1 MFVLEYLGFDSII
14 ELPEVN
20 KIKEQLK
27 KLNNKHDII
36 NRINQLDKELN
47 FDQDIDRFIWTKKD
61 DDEEEE
67 RIRKERKNSV
77 KKSSIIKNKLQK
89 QQQQQQQEQEQQ
101 PPKKSFNEPPNLV
114 FMPKQINM
122 SKSFEETFEKIEKYI
137 EKCKRHE
144 LTDQRDENYKNFKI
158 IRNKSSSSSLYEQRP
173 QSFLSKLMANESD
186 DDDDDDEIDED
197 NNNLDDNDDIDIKIK
212 STISN
217 ISKQT
222 KNVTPSSTLPSKK
235 DENNNN
241 NRQQEFTKSSHT
253 LLSQQID
260 VILEEPE

>member
-89 QQQQQQQEQEQQ
+89 QQQ
-101 PPKKSFNEPPNLV
+101 P
-114 FMPKQINM
+114 
-122 SKSFEETFEKIEKYI
+122 T
-137 EKCKRHE
+137 
-144 LTDQRDENYKNFKI
+144 
-158 IRNKSSSSSLYEQRP
+158 
-173 QSFLSKLMANESD
+173 
-186 DDDDDDEIDED
+186 
-197 NNNLDDNDDIDIKIK
+197 
-212 STISN
+212 
-217 ISKQT
+217 
-222 KNVTPSSTLPSKK
+222 
-235 DENNNN
+235 
-241 NRQQEFTKSSHT
+241 
-253 LLSQQID
+253 
-260 VILEEPE
+260 

>member
-47 FDQDIDRFIWTKKD
+47 FDQDIDRFIWTKKN

-67 RIRKERKNSV
+67 RLRKAKSKTN
-77 KKSSIIKNKLQK
+77 KKSIATKKLEMQ
-89 QQQQQQQEQEQQ
+89 
-101 PPKKSFNEPPNLV
+101 NEPPNLV
-114 FMPKQINM
+114 FMPKQINV

-137 EKCKRHE
+137 EKVKRHE
-144 LTDQRDENYKNFKI
+144 LTDHRDENYKNFKI
-158 IRNKSSSSSLYEQRP
+158 IRNKSSERP
-173 QSFLSKLMANESD
+173 KSFLSQLMETNNSD
-186 DDDDDDEIDED
+186 DENKD
-197 NNNLDDNDDIDIKIK
+197 NDDNDTEEDSDKNK
-212 STISN
+212 STIPN
-217 ISKQT
+217 NKQT
-222 KNVTPSSTLPSKK
+222 KNVTPSSSSSK
-235 DENNNN
+235 
-241 NRQQEFTKSSHT
+241 QQEFNTKSSHT